1 MKFNIFLILLILIS
15 FFGFSQYGSVEL
27 STGGFSFIPAFTDPN
42 PNIII
47 NAGTGNKKLF
57 SAYMIGNI
65 RLNTLRSRS
74 FFFVTQM
81 KLLDKKSKKLKVSG
95 GIVFPIIQIEDDYT
109 VKTYFA
115 QRIGASYP
123 VTKKLMFNA
132 TYIHGKGSNNDTKI
146 NLFSLS
152 GILKKNK
159 FSFITQ
165 TYFLDIDT
173 TFGIA
178 ETVNYRLSSRFDLR
192 GFINQ
197 TLSPNQFIWTLGLRY
212 NL

>member
-1 MKFNIFLILLILIS
+1 MKRFLILLV
-15 FFGFSQYGSVEL
+15 FFPLFGHAQYGSIEL

-47 NAGTGNKKLF
+47 NAGTGNKKLI

-74 FFFVTQM
+74 FFFVTQI

-109 VKTYFA
+109 VKTYFS

-123 VTKKLMFNA
+123 VTKKLMLNT
-132 TYIHGKGSNNDTKI
+132 TYIRGKGSNNDIQI

-152 GILKKNK
+152 GILKQNK

-165 TYFLDIDT
+165 IYYLDIDT

-178 ETVNYRLSSRFDLR
+178 ETINYQLSSRFDLR
-192 GFINQ
+192 GFVNQ